1 MIAEFFPINLASRT
15 LAFRMKNNIPNTNK
29 CNAYMTNAQVPADN
43 VTTICQKYDFTNITD
58 VNLFVSG
65 TWYKDTTAV
74 KAGTDMTDTQLTAF
88 YDISDT
94 GSFGYA
100 LMQS

>member
-43 VTTICQKYDFTNITD
+43 VTTIC
-58 VNLFVSG
+58 
-65 TWYKDTTAV
+65 
-74 KAGTDMTDTQLTAF
+74 
-88 YDISDT
+88 
-94 GSFGYA
+94 
-100 LMQS
+100 